1 MTRARPEIRLERIL
15 LALGV
20 EVAEATDEEVL
31 AAAADLGMQPM
42 MKGTAAFLGLK
53 RFFRPYDPEKLGEP
67 DAELS
72 FGEWDTESPRPPW
85 KRGPA
90 D

>member
-1 MTRARPEIRLERIL
+1 MTRTKPEIRLERIL
-15 LALGV
+15 MALGV

-31 AAAADLGMQPM
+31 AAAADLGMKPM
-42 MKGTAAFLGLK
+42 MKGTAAFVGLK
-53 RFFRPYDPEKLGEP
+53 KFYMSYDPEKLGEA
-67 DAELS
+67 DAEWAV
-72 FGEWDTESPRPPW
+72 GEWDGELMPPPW

>member
-1 MTRARPEIRLERIL
+1 MTRVRPEIRLERIL

-31 AAAADLGMQPM
+31 AAAAELGMKPM
-42 MKGTAAFLGLK
+42 MKGTVAFVGLK
-53 RFFRPYDPEKLGEP
+53 HLFAPYEPEKLAAAE
-67 DAELS
+67 AELGFS
-72 FGEWDTESPRPPW
+72 ERESEPSPS
-85 KRGPA
+85 KRDPA